1 MAFETD
7 DRHHELEYFLL
18 CDAHAVAK
26 TTPTTPHIVYD
37 SMRIITVE
45 ESIMD
50 FLKNLSPHVHWG
62 LRLSLAATFLFH
74 GASKMPVEGP
84 MMGMPVAVIWI
95 LALGEVAAGVM
106 LIAGA
111 FGKEILTR
119 LGGLIVVVV
128 MVGAIAMVHAKN
140 GFNVM
145 NGGMEFQLLMLVTG
159 LYLAAKGNDA

>member
-1 MAFETD
+1 LFSVFFGTD
-7 DRHHELEYFLL
+7 NN
-18 CDAHAVAK
+18 K
-26 TTPTTPHIVYD
+26 
-37 SMRIITVE
+37 E

-74 GASKMPVEGP
+74 GATKFPVEGP
-84 MMGMPVAVIWI
+84 MMGMPVAMVWL
-95 LALGEVAAGVM
+95 LALAEIAAGAM

-111 FGKEILTR
+111 FGKEMLTR
-119 LGGLIVVVV
+119 LGALIVIVV

-145 NGGMEFQLLMLVTG
+145 NGGMEFQILMLVTG